1 MYPGLLFFHSFIRYI
16 VLLLLVLV
24 IIFSFHGFIR
34 KRSYLKA
41 DRFLLTFLTS
51 FSHLQLTLGIILY
64 FISPWVIFNADT
76 MKNQMFRYWTVEHL
90 LMMLLAVVF
99 ISIPGL
105 SVKRLKNNLQQHRR
119 TFIWTSLS
127 LLFIITTIVLS
138 QRPFFSLPV

>member
-34 KRSYLKA
+34 KRTYLRT

>member
-34 KRSYLKA
+34 KRTYLKT